1 MNQAHTGSDPVCIF
15 FLLSPSGLEAFLPD
29 GLHAVADI
37 VKDMP
42 PLDAAPSKEL
52 FFAQYILRLS
62 FALFSQFV
70 WLSRLKS
77 VILQN

>member
-42 PLDAAPSKEL
+42 PLDAAPRWQETADDTRDVPLDIL
-52 FFAQYILRLS
+52 FIHKLNFKTID
-62 FALFSQFV
+62 
-70 WLSRLKS
+70 
-77 VILQN
+77 NET

>member
-42 PLDAAPSKEL
+42 PLDAAPFCAFNAQTARHFTNYLYLCHVIDDFACLEL
-52 FFAQYILRLS
+52 QY
-62 FALFSQFV
+62 
-70 WLSRLKS
+70 
-77 VILQN
+77 